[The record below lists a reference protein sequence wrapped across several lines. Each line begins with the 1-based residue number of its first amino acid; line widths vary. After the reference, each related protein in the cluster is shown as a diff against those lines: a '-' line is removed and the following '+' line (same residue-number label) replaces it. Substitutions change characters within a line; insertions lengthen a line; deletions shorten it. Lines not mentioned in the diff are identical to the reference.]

1 MNEYNF
7 TSRALVRNN
16 RCCVCV
22 CVSVRACSGASVLR
36 RAFPFPYD
44 ERPSLVAR
52 SRHGVFVFGGFG
64 VAFVP
69 PNASPPLGIPRALNP
84 AFVNTFSVNALARR
98 TNHCSVIIAA

>member
-22 CVSVRACSGASVLR
+22 CVRARACVRAR
-36 RAFPFPYD
+36 R
-44 ERPSLVAR
+44 
-52 SRHGVFVFGGFG
+52 RHGVFVFGGFG